1 MKNYFAIYGKN
12 ALAVYD
18 NGRIAQRNFKYVPGG
33 VIEKF
38 EDFDEAVESAK
49 YGYNAIQTE
58 EQRFKAIY
66 PKQTLPLNYM
76 IFRREIEADAFKC
89 ERITE

>member
-1 MKNYFAIYGKN
+1 MKKYFAIYGRN
-12 ALAVYD
+12 ALAVYN
-18 NGRIAQRNFKYVPGG
+18 NGKIAQRNLKYVPGG

-38 EDFDEAVESAK
+38 EDYDEAVEFAI

-58 EQRFKAIY
+58 EQRFKATY

-76 IFRREIEADAFKC
+76 FYRREIEDDAFKC